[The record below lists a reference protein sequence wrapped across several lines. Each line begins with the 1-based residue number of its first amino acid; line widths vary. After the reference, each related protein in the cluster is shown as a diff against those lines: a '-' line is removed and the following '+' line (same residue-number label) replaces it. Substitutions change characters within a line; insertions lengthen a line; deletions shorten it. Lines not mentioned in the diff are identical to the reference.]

1 MIQTIF
7 NNIRRIFEV
16 PYPPYPYNFLM
27 DLDEKEYPKYIKQI
41 YRAATGRKLNLK
53 NPKRFSEKIQWL
65 KLYDNLPIKTT
76 LTDKIL
82 VRDWIE
88 EKIGSEYL
96 KPIISINNTYDEIDF
111 TNFPDCFIIKANH
124 GCKWHYKIKNKAKF
138 LESEALQ
145 EIIKR
150 QLNDWLSISFF
161 PFAGLETQYKN
172 IVPKL
177 ISEPLLLDNP
187 QDKADEIEIYC
198 FNSNPKIL
206 NWHYN
211 DLNTEI
217 RKSCSYDE
225 KFNIIDL
232 KFITNYISVEHPLD
246 ENEIYCFNG
255 KPKIFQHIKYTNP
268 RQVSIYDE
276 NFNNIDLKF
285 LPNYELQNKP
295 VDDCIRQAV
304 ELSKKLCLDFKLVRV
319 DWLIYK
325 DKIYFNEMTFTP
337 FSGLY
342 NFEDDSWDYR
352 LGNMLNLKN

>member
-1 MIQTIF
+1 
-7 NNIRRIFEV
+7 
-16 PYPPYPYNFLM
+16 M

-198 FNSNPKIL
+198 FN
-206 NWHYN
+206 
-211 DLNTEI
+211 
-217 RKSCSYDE
+217 
-225 KFNIIDL
+225 
-232 KFITNYISVEHPLD
+232 
-246 ENEIYCFNG
+246 G